1 MIYYKDNNFV
11 QKEENMGYYEFK
23 IMVSE
28 ESKDAL
34 TQRASEIGALGF
46 VENADNIVVY
56 FPDVL
61 GIENIKKQ
69 LNGFKDI
76 LKKSGLNGNLSYDY
90 VFISE
95 RDWNES
101 WKKKFKPI
109 KVGDAITIL
118 PPWENKKEGSP
129 KNHKIFGG
137 NGERRINLII
147 DPGMAFG
154 TGHHE
159 TTKTCLML
167 IEKFAKK
174 LPQKEHFLDF
184 GTGTGILA
192 IAALKLGFKRAV
204 CLDIDPLAID
214 AAKRNAELNGIE
226 NIDIVEGSIDR
237 AKEIFDFIAAN
248 LMSDILIQNAA
259 KISQHLKPDGIA
271 MLSGIIDGQDFDVIK
286 AMQDNGLHTL
296 DTIKDGRWVTVIV
309 TH

>member
-1 MIYYKDNNFV
+1 
-11 QKEENMGYYEFK
+11 MGYYEFK

-46 VENADNIVVY
+46 VENTDNIVVY

-69 LNGFKDI
+69 LNGFKDV
-76 LKKSGLNGNLSYDY
+76 LKESGLNDNLSYDY

-109 KVGDAITIL
+109 NVGDAITIL
-118 PPWENKKEGSP
+118 PPWENEKAG
-129 KNHKIFGG
+129 
-137 NGERRINLII
+137 RINLII

-167 IEKFAKK
+167 IEKLSREKNEK
-174 LPQKEHFLDF
+174 NRFLDF

-192 IAALKLGFKRAV
+192 IAALKLGFKHAV
-204 CLDIDPLAID
+204 CVDIDPLAID
-214 AAKRNAELNGIE
+214 ATCRNAELNGIR
-226 NIDIVEGSIDR
+226 DIEIKKGSISV
-237 AKEIFDFIAAN
+237 ANGKFDFVAAN
-248 LMSDILIQNAA
+248 LMSEILIQNAHEIA
-259 KISQHLKPDGIA
+259 LRLNKSGIVL
-271 MLSGIIDGQDFDVIK
+271 LSGMIVGQENDVIA
-286 AMQDNGLHTL
+286 AMENEGLYVL
-296 DTIKDGRWVTVIV
+296 EKFYDGRWVTVIL